1 MEEFTYFDQLL
12 LTRDVQKGGYVK
24 AGSFLSNYTFDFNGY
39 TLKDPT
45 AYEVEK
51 ASALALLASDDMPLF
66 TLDKVVVKDA
76 EIEEQVKLKAI
87 NEVVATVTPLDFMY
101 AIKGD
106 VGIIQKITDV
116 ILAVEDIKLNG
127 VPEKPENPEGEE

>member
-1 MEEFTYFDQLL
+1 MCK
-12 LTRDVQKGGYVK
+12 RVC
-24 AGSFLSNYTFDFNGY
+24 

-45 AYEVEK
+45 AYEAEK

-127 VPEKPENPEGEE
+127 VPEKPKGKK